1 MGQVVRQVP
10 VSTSSTGG
18 LKTAEAALATNN
30 SRKSFTLQN
39 QKAAVLYVKFGSAA
53 STSVYHLVLA
63 ACGSAADGTGGV
75 LTDDHCTQAI
85 YVKPASGSAS
95 YTVAE
100 FI

>member
-1 MGQVVRQVP
+1 MGQIVRQVP
-10 VSTSSTGG
+10 VSTSSAGG
-18 LKTAEAALATNN
+18 LTATELVLATNN
-30 SRKSFTLQN
+30 NRKSFTLQN
-39 QKAAVLYVKFGSAA
+39 QKAEVLYVKFGSAA
-53 STSVYHLVLA
+53 TTSVYHIVLA

-85 YVKPASGSAS
+85 YVKPASGDAS

>member
-30 SRKSFTLQN
+30 SRKSFTLQI
-39 QKAAVLYVKFGSAA
+39 QKAEVLYVKFGAAA
-53 STSVYHLVLA
+53 STSDYHLVLS

-75 LTDDHCTQAI
+75 LTDDHSTQAI
-85 YVKPASGSAS
+85 YVKPASGDAS

>member
-18 LKTAEAALATNN
+18 LKIEEAALATNN

-39 QKAAVLYVKFGSAA
+39 QKAEVLYVKFGSAA
-53 STSVYHLVLA
+53 TTSDYHLVLA

-75 LTDDHCTQAI
+75 LTDDHCTQAV

>member
-18 LKTAEAALATNN
+18 LKTAEAALVTN
-30 SRKSFTLQN
+30 SQRKSFTLQN
-39 QKAAVLYVKFGSAA
+39 QKAEVLYVKFGSAA
-53 STSVYHLVLA
+53 TTSVYHIVLA

-85 YVKPASGSAS
+85 YVKPASGDAS

>member
-39 QKAAVLYVKFGSAA
+39 QKAEVLYVKYGSAA

>member
-1 MGQVVRQVP
+1 MGQVVRQIP
-10 VSTSSTGG
+10 VFTNSSGG
-18 LKTAEAALATNN
+18 LQTEEAALTEN
-30 SRKSFTLQN
+30 SHRKSFTLQN
-39 QKAAVLYVKFGSAA
+39 QKAEVLYVKFGSAA
-53 STSVYHLVLA
+53 TTSDYHLVLA

>member
-1 MGQVVRQVP
+1 MGQVVRQIP
-10 VSTSSTGG
+10 VSTSSSGG
-18 LKTAEAALATNN
+18 LKTAEAALAAN
-30 SRKSFTLQN
+30 SHRKSFTLQN
-39 QKAAVLYVKFGSAA
+39 QKAEVLYVKFGSAA
-53 STSVYHLVLA
+53 TTSDYHLVLA

-75 LTDDHCTQAI
+75 LTDDHCTQAV

>member
-10 VSTSSTGG
+10 VSTSSSGG
-18 LKTAEAALATNN
+18 LKTAEAALAATNH
-30 SRKSFTLQN
+30 RKSFTLQN
-39 QKAAVLYVKFGSAA
+39 QKAEVLYVKFGSAA
-53 STSVYHLVLA
+53 TTSDYHLVLA
-63 ACGSAADGTGGV
+63 ACGSAADGTGGE

>member
-1 MGQVVRQVP
+1 MGQIVRQVP

-18 LKTAEAALATNN
+18 LKTAEAALVTN
-30 SRKSFTLQN
+30 SQRKSFTLQN
-39 QKAAVLYVKFGSAA
+39 QKAEVLYVKFGSAA
-53 STSVYHLVLA
+53 TTSVYHIVLA
-63 ACGSAADGTGGV
+63 ACGAAADGTGGA

-95 YTVAE
+95 YTIAE

>member
-18 LKTAEAALATNN
+18 LRFDELVLAANN
-30 SRKSFTLQN
+30 QRKSFTLQN
-39 QKAAVLYVKFGSAA
+39 QKAEELYVKFGSAA
-53 STSVYHLVLA
+53 STSDYHLTLT
-63 ACGSAADGTGGV
+63 ACGAAADGTGGV

-85 YVKPASGSAS
+85 YVKPASGLPS
-95 YTVAE
+95 YTAVE

>member
-18 LKTAEAALATNN
+18 LKTAEAALTASNH
-30 SRKSFTLQN
+30 RKSFTLQN
-39 QKAAVLYVKFGSAA
+39 QKAEVLYVKFGSAA
-53 STSVYHLVLA
+53 TTSDYHLVLA

>member
-39 QKAAVLYVKFGSAA
+39 QKAEVLYIKFGSAA
-53 STSVYHLVLA
+53 TTSDYHLVLA
-63 ACGSAADGTGGV
+63 ACGTAADGTGGV

-85 YVKPASGSAS
+85 YVKPASGDAS

>member
-18 LKTAEAALATNN
+18 LKTGETALTQN
-30 SRKSFTLQN
+30 SHRKSFTLQN
-39 QKAAVLYVKFGSAA
+39 QKAEVLYVKFGSAA
-53 STSVYHLVLA
+53 TTSAYPLILA
-63 ACGSAADGTGGV
+63 GCGTAADGTGGA

-95 YTVAE
+95 YTVVE